1 MLDVCFRENGPL
13 PHILNQPYSHVH
25 AICDRPIHGRDTR
38 VDGDALEWGKEVMN
52 YPELAWDFLLL

>member
-38 VDGDALEWGKEVMN
+38 VDGDALVEIAERS
-52 YPELAWDFLLL
+52 